1 MSDHPGADGPAPPP
15 PTGTPPTPEPSVSE
29 SSASESA
36 VAGAAVASGVGG
48 AGAVPAQA
56 PLFPPTAAE
65 GMAAERAELLALLD
79 GHAAVLD
86 AVDAA
91 IERIEAG
98 AYGRCGRCGQ
108 HLPED
113 QLADDPFAVA
123 HAEAC
128 APATAVGAADA
139 GPLTS

>member
-1 MSDHPGADGPAPPP
+1 MSDHPGADGPAPSP
-15 PTGTPPTPEPSVSE
+15 PTGTPPTPEPSVS
-29 SSASESA
+29 
-36 VAGAAVASGVGG
+36 
-48 AGAVPAQA
+48 AVPAQA

-128 APATAVGAADA
+128 APATAVGAADP
-139 GPLTS
+139 GPLSP